1 MRTTASNPSKG
12 STLRVSKT
20 PSPTSASQRMT
31 PPVRPVI
38 DILPFEGAPV
48 LVASIPELV
57 PKQKPCY
64 VSASG
69 CYGGSYV
76 RVGDGDRKLSGY
88 EIDRLISEHAQPRF
102 DDAIV
107 GEATRDDLD
116 AALVAGLLERERSM
130 HPRNLGALSDE
141 TVLPASTSSKPTT
154 AELCDRPWPAWW
166 RSARHPQEFFPR
178 LAVSFTCYPGV
189 TKTEALPDGRRVV
202 DSFTCTGPIPAMVET
217 PWPPSLE
224 TCAWAVGSR
233 GRFATTFPT
242 TRPLPCAK
250 PSRTPSCTAII
261 RPMRKAAR
269 STSICMPTAWKSST
283 PGVCSEPSRSTT

>member
-20 PSPTSASQRMT
+20 PSPTLCSQRMT

-116 AALVAGLLERERSM
+116 AALVAGMLERERSM

-141 TVLPASTSSKPTT
+141 TVLRKLPRPQNRRLRNFAT
-154 AELCDRPWPAWW
+154 DRGRPGGA
-166 RSARHPQEFFPR
+166 RHVSARVLPPVGRFVHLLSRRHQNRGAAGRTALRR
-178 LAVSFTCYPGV
+178 LVHLHRAHSRHG
-189 TKTEALPDGRRVV
+189 GRR
-202 DSFTCTGPIPAMVET
+202 
-217 PWPPSLE
+217 
-224 TCAWAVGSR
+224 R
-233 GRFATTFPT
+233 GR
-242 TRPLPCAK
+242 RH
-250 PSRTPSCTAII
+250 
-261 RPMRKAAR
+261 
-269 STSICMPTAWKSST
+269 
-283 PGVCSEPSRSTT
+283 